1 MDADDKHGCP
11 DGDGFTWPPR
21 LTREEYEAQ
30 FEALD
35 ALMRVNED
43 ARAGAALTPEQARA
57 LLAEGKRIADKRRKA
72 REARERD
79 PERAR

>member
-1 MDADDKHGCP
+1 MSDYTDVFDRLWGSCRDVFAGV
-11 DGDGFTWPPR
+11 PR
-21 LTREEYEAQ
+21 DERGVPALTRDEVR
-30 FEALD
+30 D
-35 ALMRVNED
+35 
-43 ARAGAALTPEQARA
+43 

>member
-1 MDADDKHGCP
+1 MGDDE
-11 DGDGFTWPPR
+11 WPEATEATPKR
-21 LTREEYEAQ
+21 VIRVRGRVLAREEVR
-30 FEALD
+30 D
-35 ALMRVNED
+35 
-43 ARAGAALTPEQARA
+43 

>member
-1 MDADDKHGCP
+1 MDADDECEE
-11 DGDGFTWPPR
+11 WPEATEAIPKR
-21 LTREEYEAQ
+21 VIRVRGRVLTREE
-30 FEALD
+30 
-35 ALMRVNED
+35 V
-43 ARAGAALTPEQARA
+43 RA